1 MTQTREIETGT
12 EDLLARVE
20 DRVAILTMNRPKR
33 RNAFSNAM
41 LEGLQVALIEAERA
55 SDIGCVVLTGAEGA
69 FCAGGDVK
77 GMADSQ
83 GTRQVGLDE
92 AIHRQRLAQRGTAGR
107 IYEMPKPVIAMLP
120 GAAAGAGLGLAL
132 ACDLRVASENA
143 IMTTA
148 FAKIGFSGDW
158 GGTFFMTGLIGAA
171 RTRELYYLSEKID
184 ARQAE
189 ILGLINRVFPADR
202 LEEETMEIASRIAH
216 GPTVAYRYMKENI
229 ARAVGGDMGECLDL
243 EATHHVH
250 TSLTRD
256 HKEAVKA
263 FVEKKTPVFEG
274 R

>member
-1 MTQTREIETGT
+1 MVRGRSIP
-12 EDLLARVE
+12 A
-20 DRVAILTMNRPKR
+20 PK
-33 RNAFSNAM
+33 
-41 LEGLQVALIEAERA
+41 
-55 SDIGCVVLTGAEGA
+55 
-69 FCAGGDVK
+69 
-77 GMADSQ
+77 
-83 GTRQVGLDE
+83 
-92 AIHRQRLAQRGTAGR
+92 
-107 IYEMPKPVIAMLP
+107 
-120 GAAAGAGLGLAL
+120 
-132 ACDLRVASENA
+132 
-143 IMTTA
+143 
-148 FAKIGFSGDW
+148 
-158 GGTFFMTGLIGAA
+158 TFW
-171 RTRELYYLSEKID
+171 YLSEKID

-189 ILGLINRVFPADR
+189 TLGLINRVFPADR